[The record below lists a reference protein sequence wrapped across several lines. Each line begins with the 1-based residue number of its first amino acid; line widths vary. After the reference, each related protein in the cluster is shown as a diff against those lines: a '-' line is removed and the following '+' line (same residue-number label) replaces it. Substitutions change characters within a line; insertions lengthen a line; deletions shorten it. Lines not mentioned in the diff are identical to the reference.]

1 MTNSEQ
7 RPDFKDKLLKG
18 FELMYERLLEYK
30 IQKKS
35 VLVIMQKDQI
45 IKADSKKL
53 KRKLKA
59 QQTRS

>member
-1 MTNSEQ
+1 MINSAQ
-7 RPDFKDKLLKG
+7 SPDFKDKILKG

-45 IKADSKKL
+45 IKADPKKL

-59 QQTRS
+59 QHMRS